1 MIVKELKVPNARS
14 HIRGSFDCLADHEM
28 QKKEWVDPNYKHA
41 FWDSIYMSVIEDLF
55 EGLDL
60 DLTAYKKIGE
70 CLYDEE
76 EAAAI
81 QEYCEF
87 LFELLNERIGGE
99 QPDSAYID
107 HPEWPKVVGG
117 AKKIYE
123 LMKSN
128 DEKYGFNELLDKGNG
143 PISGSGES

>member
-1 MIVKELKVPNARS
+1 MILKELNVPNARS
-14 HIRGSFDCLADHEM
+14 YIKSAFLDLSDIEM
-28 QKKEWVDPNYKHA
+28 QKKEWVDPQYKHA
-41 FWDSIYMSVIEDLF
+41 FWDSIYAFVFGMLF
-55 EGLDL
+55 ETFELDL
-60 DLTAYKKIGE
+60 DSFSKIGE

-99 QPDSAYID
+99 QSDSAYID

-128 DEKYGFNELLDKGNG
+128 DEKYGFNELLDKVNG